1 MISIRLKSIEIQGFK
16 SFADK
21 TVLKF
26 GKGITAVVG
35 PNGSGKSNISDA
47 VRWVLGEQ
55 SNKTLRGLKME
66 DVIFGGTATR
76 KPLGFAEVTLV
87 IDNMNRQLECDSDEV
102 LITRRY
108 YRSGESEYRINNAG
122 VRLRDIHELFMDT
135 GLGRDGYSMIA
146 QGKIDDIIGT
156 KSSSERRDIFEEAA
170 GISRYRY
177 RKIEAER
184 KLAAAEENFLR
195 LKDILS
201 ELESRVGPLE
211 EQSKKAERFIEYSKE
226 QEELQIGV
234 WLHSLARYKDVLR
247 EQENKITLART
258 QYEDINDK
266 TAETDR
272 KLEQLSDRSQQI
284 IISIDE
290 SRRAASE
297 AEEQATRIDGDIA
310 VKRNTIEHNNSTISR
325 IEKDIESLKTGDASV
340 IADLELKNKQI
351 AEKNKQVEVIDAQ
364 FVEVQSQLLNLVSE
378 SDSYSQKIDALNREL
393 NVLTAANA
401 ELKINLTTAKTA
413 LEGITGRTDD
423 INSAIKEK
431 ETLVEKYKN
440 ELKSL
445 DSDLRHCDETV
456 SECKNSISGCEML
469 LAKRQEKY
477 DSIKSNIDKLTL
489 DEAEKRRRAQMI
501 EDLEKNMEGFAH
513 SIKTVISC
521 AEKNELPG
529 IHGTVYQ
536 LLKVEQKYA
545 VAIEAALG
553 NAIQNIVVSTEE
565 NAKTA
570 INYLKATKS
579 GRATFLPLTSVRP
592 RHFKH
597 GGVDNCIGYVGIASE
612 LIKCDKKHDVI
623 ASSLLGEI
631 VVAEDIDSAIAI
643 ARKYSYGF
651 KIVTL
656 DGQIINSGGS
666 MTGGSLAKNA
676 GILSRTGEIAKLREA
691 ADKIAA
697 QISSEN
703 ERLKAAKEAI
713 SSLEA
718 ELISSKGELTTAN
731 EDKIRVLGEI
741 KRVTD
746 QIKVNQ
752 EDIDKL
758 NGEKHLLM
766 SRNDELEKLQKSA
779 DAEIAANESK
789 AEALTSQ
796 LNTLTG
802 GKDHTSMQREALS
815 AKAADISAQSFALKK
830 EVELLNSAI
839 SELEARMSGQSQ
851 RTDELLAEI
860 DMITK
865 QNSNIEVIISDL
877 TDQSEQLRERAKQ
890 SLALIESYN
899 TERDDVEKEI
909 ADLRKSERD
918 RLGDREK
925 LSGELARL
933 EERKSAMVRDYDD
946 TIRKLYDEYGLT
958 RSEAESRGIVIDD
971 ISAANK
977 RLTELKGKIKSLGS
991 VNVSAIGEY
1000 KEVSAR
1006 YDFLSA
1012 QLSDVEHSK
1021 TELNKLIN
1029 QLTGQMQ
1036 TMFVNRFE
1044 EINKHFSKVFAEL
1057 FGGGT
1062 AELKLSE
1069 PENVLESGIEIIVQP
1084 PGKNISI
1091 IEQLSGGEKALIAI
1105 SIYFAIM
1112 KVNPPPFCILD
1123 EVDAALDDVNV
1134 TRFAEYL
1141 RLMSDSTQYIVVT
1154 HRRGS
1159 MEEADMLYGVTMQE
1173 KGVTKL
1179 LELNVSEIEKQ
1190 MNLDN

>member
-1 MISIRLKSIEIQGFK
+1 MSSMRLKSIEIQGFK

-66 DVIFGGTATR
+66 DVIFSGTASR
-76 KPLGFAEVTLV
+76 KALGFAEVTLV
-87 IDNMNRQLECDSDEV
+87 IDNVNRQLVCDTDEV

-184 KLAAAEENFLR
+184 KLAAADENYLR
-195 LKDILS
+195 LKDILL
-201 ELESRVGPLE
+201 ELEGRVEPLA
-211 EQSKKAERFIEYSKE
+211 EQSKKAEKFLELSKE
-226 QEELQIGV
+226 QEQLQIGV

-247 EQENKITLART
+247 EHENKITLARS
-258 QYEDINDK
+258 QYDDINDK

-272 KLEQLSDRSQQI
+272 KLEQLADKSQQL

-290 SRRAASE
+290 AHRASSD

-310 VKRNTIEHNNSTISR
+310 VKRNTIEHNCETVAR
-325 IEKDIESLKTGDASV
+325 IEKEIEGLKAGDSSFV
-340 IADLELKNKQI
+340 VELEGKKAQI
-351 AEKNKQVEVIDAQ
+351 AAKTAEIEKTDAL
-364 FVEVQSQLLNLVSE
+364 FTEVQSQLIGLVSE
-378 SDSYSQKIDALNREL
+378 SDSFSQKIDKLNHEL
-393 NVLTAANA
+393 NLLTADNA
-401 ELKINLTTAKTA
+401 ELKISLTSAKTSA
-413 LEGITGRTDD
+413 EGIDGRTAD
-423 INSAIKEK
+423 IDAQIKEK
-431 ETLVEKYKN
+431 QNLIN
-440 ELKSL
+440 ELTNELSAL
-445 DSDLRHCDETV
+445 DNDLKHCDETV
-456 SECKNSISGCEML
+456 SECNNSINGCEML
-469 LAKRQEKY
+469 LTKRKEKFE
-477 DSIKSNIDKLTL
+477 SIKANIDSLTL
-489 DEAEKRRRAQMI
+489 EESEKRNRAQMI
-501 EDLEKNMEGFAH
+501 EDLEKNMEGFAY
-513 SIKTVISC
+513 SVKTVMNC
-521 AEKNELPG
+521 AKKNELHG

-536 LLKVEQKYA
+536 LFKVENKYA

-553 NAIQNIVVSTEE
+553 NALQNIVVSSESD
-565 NAKTA
+565 AKTA

-579 GRATFLPLTSVRP
+579 GRATFLPLSSVRP

-597 GGVDNCIGYVGIASE
+597 GGVDDCLGYVGLASE
-612 LIKCDKKHDVI
+612 LISCDKQYDVI

-631 VVAEDIDSAIAI
+631 VVAEDIDSAVSI
-643 ARKYSYGF
+643 ARKYGYNF

-656 DGQIINSGGS
+656 DGQIVNTGGS
-666 MTGGSLAKNA
+666 MTGGSLSKNA
-676 GILSRTGEIAKLREA
+676 GILSRSGEIAKLREA
-691 ADKIAA
+691 ADRIAEKIV
-697 QISSEN
+697 IEN
-703 ERLKAAKEAI
+703 DRLKSAKESVA
-713 SSLEA
+713 SLEA
-718 ELISSKGELTTAN
+718 ELLSAKGELTTAN
-731 EDKIRVLGEI
+731 EDKIRILSEIRRVTEQNNAHNNDI
-741 KRVTD
+741 KRF
-746 QIKVNQ
+746 
-752 EDIDKL
+752 
-758 NGEKHLLM
+758 
-766 SRNDELEKLQKSA
+766 NDEKSA
-779 DAEIAANESK
+779 LSERKNSLAAIEKSAEEKIGANDEK
-789 AEALTSQ
+789 MVTLNAE
-796 LNTLTG
+796 LNSLTG
-802 GKDHTSMQREALS
+802 GRDVTSQQREALG
-815 AKAADISAQSFALKK
+815 AKAADISAQSFTLKK
-830 EVELLNSAI
+830 EVEMLNIAV
-839 SELEARMSGQSQ
+839 SELETRISGQSE
-851 RTDELLAEI
+851 RSAELQIEI
-860 DMITK
+860 DSIIK

-877 TDQSEQLRERAKQ
+877 SDQSAQLRERAKQ
-890 SLALIESYN
+890 SLDAIESYN
-899 TERDDVEKEI
+899 TERDNTEKEI
-909 ADLRKSERD
+909 NELRQSERD

-958 RSEAESRGIVIDD
+958 RSEAEAKGVTIDD

-977 RLTELKGKIKSLGS
+977 RLHELKGKIKALGS
-991 VNVSAIGEY
+991 VNVSAIEEY
-1000 KEVSAR
+1000 KEVKER
-1006 YDFLSA
+1006 FEFLSA
-1012 QLSDVEHSK
+1012 QLADVEKSR

-1036 TMFVNRFE
+1036 TLFVNRFE
-1044 EINKHFSKVFAEL
+1044 EINKHFSKVFSEL

-1062 AELKLSE
+1062 AELRLSDA
-1069 PENVLESGIEIIVQP
+1069 ENVLESGIEIIVQP

-1141 RLMSDSTQYIVVT
+1141 RRMSNATQYIVVT

-1173 KGVTKL
+1173 KGISRL
-1179 LELNVSEIEKQ
+1179 LELNVSEIEQQ
-1190 MNLDN
+1190 MKLEN